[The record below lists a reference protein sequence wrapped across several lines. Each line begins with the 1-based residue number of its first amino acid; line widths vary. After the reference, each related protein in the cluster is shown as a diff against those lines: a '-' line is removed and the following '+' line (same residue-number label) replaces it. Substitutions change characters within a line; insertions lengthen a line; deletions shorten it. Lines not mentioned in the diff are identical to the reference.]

1 MPFVC
6 SKTAI
11 TLNLGLTADARYVD
25 AIGIR
30 SFAPKENNNG
40 IVIKSKY
47 VSAGHCISVYRRKR
61 FNGRNGRDRR
71 RANRRSV
78 LFSRDRGIATA
89 DRMSD
94 IALYEYGN
102 NAVHRYRLCD
112 KLK

>member
-1 MPFVC
+1 MPFVR
-6 SKTAI
+6 SKTAM
-11 TLNLGLTADARYVD
+11 TLNLGWTADALYVD

-78 LFSRDRGIATA
+78 LFARDRGIANA

-94 IALYEYGN
+94 IVCTNMGTTPFIVTSYVIN
-102 NAVHRYRLCD
+102 
-112 KLK
+112 